1 MTEQQWNLL
10 CSVISGESNGS
21 IPVGLIIDSPWLPG
35 WAGVSILDYFHDPA
49 KWLDA
54 NLRAVREFPDVIF
67 IPGFWAEYG
76 MCSEPA
82 AFGAK
87 CIWYENSFPSVEKT
101 IHEMA
106 GINHLA
112 KPNCETDGFQ
122 PYLIKRLQNARKQ
135 IEAEGHAIRMAV
147 ARGPL
152 NIASYLTGH
161 TEFLMALK
169 LEPAATHQLL
179 KIVTDFLCDWIRFQV
194 KTFDSIDGMLLLDDL
209 LGFLSPADFEEF
221 ALPYM
226 KAIFDSVDV
235 SVKALH
241 NDAHGLTTAKYLPQM
256 GVNLFNFSHNHSYE
270 EIFARAGK
278 EVALLG
284 NIPPRD
290 VLAAGTPEQIEQSVQ
305 NSLLS
310 IPQGCRVIMSCGGG
324 TPPDVTTEN
333 IQALCRATLAPNT

>member
-1 MTEQQWNLL
+1 M
-10 CSVISGESNGS
+10 
-21 IPVGLIIDSPWLPG
+21 
-35 WAGVSILDYFHDPA
+35 DYFHDPA
-49 KWLDA
+49 VWLEA
-54 NLRAVREFPDVIF
+54 NLRAIREFPDVIF
-67 IPGFWAEYG
+67 LPGFWAEYG

-87 CIWYENSFPSVEKT
+87 CVWYEDSFPSVEKT
-101 IHEMA
+101 IYDMSMVSR
-106 GINHLA
+106 LT

-122 PYLIKRLQNARKQ
+122 PYLIRRLQNARKD
-135 IEAEGHAIRMAV
+135 IEAAGHAIRMAV

-169 LEPAATHQLL
+169 LDPNATHQLL
-179 KIVTDFLCDWIRFQV
+179 KVVTEFLCDWVRYQV
-194 KTFDSIDGMLLLDDL
+194 KTFDTIDGMLILDDL

-221 ALPYM
+221 AFPYM
-226 KAIFDSVDV
+226 KMIYESVDV

-241 NDAHGLTTAKYLPQM
+241 NDAHGLTTADFLPKM

-270 EIFARAGK
+270 EIMSRAGE

-290 VLAAGTPEQIEQSVQ
+290 VLAAGTPEDVEQCVQ
-305 NSLLS
+305 DAIGS
-310 IPQGCRVIMSCGGG
+310 IPQGGRVIMSCGGG
-324 TPPDVTTEN
+324 TPPEVTSEN
-333 IQALCRATLAPNT
+333 IEALCRASSIQHIR